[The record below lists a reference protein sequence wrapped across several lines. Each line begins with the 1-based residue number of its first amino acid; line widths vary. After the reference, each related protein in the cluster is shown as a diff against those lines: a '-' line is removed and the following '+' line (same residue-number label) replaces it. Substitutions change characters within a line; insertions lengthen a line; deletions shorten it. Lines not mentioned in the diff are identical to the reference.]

1 MNKRPIII
9 DTDPGVDDTIAIF
22 LAASCD
28 KLDIKAIT
36 PVLGNVSYSQTSQNA
51 LRLKE
56 VLNLDCKVCKGAENP
71 LFNAPQTAGDIHGE
85 GGLAGYILPKAKGD
99 FDGYAWDV
107 IKDEAIKA
115 NGELEIITLGP
126 LTNIAI
132 TLLRYPEIKPL
143 IKRIVCMAGA
153 SYTGNMNAYAE
164 FNVWVDPDACD
175 IVFSSVIEVVMC
187 CIDGNEYCGLTIDEL
202 KEYMN
207 KNTKISSILDHTFD
221 FFIKRR
227 LEAIEYEP
235 EQVINDAITMAYFID
250 ENIGEVKDYYV
261 KVETKGT
268 LCKGQTIVDRL
279 NKYKKQ
285 ANVKVLVN
293 SNKELYKKMLFD
305 MIQYFS

>member
-22 LAASCD
+22 LAASCE

-36 PVLGNVSYSQTSQNA
+36 PVFGNVSYEETSQNA
-51 LRLKE
+51 IRLCEK
-56 VLNLDCKVCKGAENP
+56 LNLDCKVGIGAKNP
-71 LFNAPQTAGDIHGE
+71 LFTDPKTAGDIHGE
-85 GGLAGYILPKAKGD
+85 GGLAGFILPKPKEE
-99 FDGYAWDV
+99 FDTYAWDI

-115 NGELEIITLGP
+115 KGELEIITLGP

-143 IKRIVCMAGA
+143 IKRIVCMAGS
-153 SYTGNMNAYAE
+153 SYIGNMNAYAE

-175 IVFSSVIEVVMC
+175 IVFKSGVEVVMC
-187 CIDGNEYCGLTIDEL
+187 GLDGNEYCGLEIEEL
-202 KEYMN
+202 KEYMC
-207 KNTKISSILDHTFD
+207 KNTKISDLLDHCFD

-235 EQVINDAITMAYFID
+235 KQVINDAITMAYFIN
-250 ENIGEVKDYYV
+250 EEIGEVKDYYV
-261 KVETKGT
+261 TVETKGE

-279 NKYKKQ
+279 GKYKKD
-285 ANVKVLVN
+285 ANVKVLVK

-305 MIQYFS
+305 MLEYYK